1 MKAAWPY
8 VATFFSFAVGF
19 WQKLPCHLAGWPYE
33 RGLIFGQRCYSDLP
47 VLFTDRGLAAG
58 HFPYATDRSFE
69 YPVITGYVADLT
81 ARMSSTGAEFFLI
94 NLVFLLLCTLV
105 TVWATVQYTGR
116 MWAGLIVA
124 LSPVLMVTG
133 TINWDMLPVMLLAL
147 AMLAWQ
153 REKPILAGLAIG
165 LGAAAK
171 LYPAFLLL
179 AIFLV
184 AWQSGRMRQ
193 AMITAVTVAWTWLL
207 VNIPVIW
214 LFPQGWLE
222 FWRLNSERPADFGS
236 VWYALDLLGVKVENL
251 NVVAMLLFGLSV
263 LAIAVFAPRR
273 LETIAL
279 LTIAAFLVTNKVY
292 SPQYVLWLLP
302 LVVMA
307 GAPLFMIVIW
317 QCAEFGYWWAVWG
330 HLQGTLTYEQYAM
343 FTFARVGALILL
355 CAVTLVYGQ
364 LLPGDAVR
372 RGRGVLEKESDR
384 DVPVAGGVQFADG
397 R

>member
-1 MKAAWPY
+1 
-8 VATFFSFAVGF
+8 VGF
-19 WQKLPCHLAGWPYE
+19 WQKLPCHVAGWPYD
-33 RGLIFGQRCYSDLP
+33 RDLIFGQRCYSDLP
-47 VLFTDRGLAAG
+47 VLFNDRGLAAG
-58 HFPYATDRSFE
+58 HFPYATERSFE

-81 ARMSSTGAEFFLI
+81 ARMSSSGSAFFLI

-133 TINWDMLPVMLLAL
+133 TINWDMLPVMLVAL

-153 REKPILAGLAIG
+153 RERHVLAGLAIG

-179 AIFLV
+179 AVFLV
-184 AWQSGRMRQ
+184 ALKDKQLRG
-193 AMITAVTVAWTWLL
+193 ALITAVTAAWAWLL

-214 LFPQGWLE
+214 LFPHGWLE
-222 FWRLNSERPADFGS
+222 FWRLNAERPADFGS
-236 VWYALDLLGVKVENL
+236 VWYALDLVGVKVDNL
-251 NVVAMLLFGLSV
+251 NTVAILLFGLSV
-263 LAIAVFAPRR
+263 LAIAAFAPRR

-279 LTIAAFLVTNKVY
+279 LTIAAFLITNKVY

-317 QCAEFGYWWAVWG
+317 QGAEYGYWWAVWG
-330 HLQGTLTYEQYAM
+330 HLQGTLTYEQYAT
-343 FTFARVGALILL
+343 FTFVRAGALILL
-355 CAVTLVYGQ
+355 CAVTLMNGQ
-364 LLPGDAVR
+364 LLPGDPVR
-372 RGRGVLEKESDR
+372 RGRGVLQEEPDR
-384 DVPVAGGVQFADG
+384 DVPVAGGVQFGDS